1 MSIRAI
7 IIAALGI
14 VSAIILI
21 LLVAGIFFSS
31 SLRRD
36 YAMIDLAG
44 QTQYRIYRFAYIV
57 EEMEINP
64 EKRETL
70 EKELNTEI
78 EEFEKILLGLKN
90 GEPRLG
96 LTKTADKR
104 TADALG
110 ENLKQW
116 ENIKK
121 TLKGQAQLS
130 SENMKYLEHE
140 YLENNLLL
148 FSRSMDGTASL
159 LEETLASK
167 VMRYKEGLVVLSA
180 ISFVTLGF
188 IFTVLTRRIIGPL
201 SSITKGIEEI
211 KKGDFNR
218 QIEVG
223 YPDELGRVGAA
234 YNEMVASLRETI
246 ERKRDLIENLPVAII
261 ESTKDGNIKYLNKI
275 ALAWSGYNKEE
286 ILGRRL
292 TEFIPRENRGRI
304 EEALKT
310 VLGGVPVR
318 ELQTPVALKGGV
330 SRFEFNIAPIVEGK
344 EVVGLRCVSK
354 DIEKTKK
361 MLDELERAKKE
372 AEETSEKLR
381 RTVKDLEEFALIA
394 ARREMKMQKIREGSK
409 PGVREKGQEK
419 T

>member
-96 LTKTADKR
+96 LIKTADKR

-394 ARREMKMQKIREGSK
+394 ARREMKMHKIREGFK

>member
-96 LTKTADKR
+96 LIKTADKR

-394 ARREMKMQKIREGSK
+394 ARREMKMQKIREGFK

>member
-7 IIAALGI
+7 TIAALGI

-96 LTKTADKR
+96 LIKTADKR

-394 ARREMKMQKIREGSK
+394 ARREMKMHKIREGFK

>member
-180 ISFVTLGF
+180 ISFITLGF

-394 ARREMKMQKIREGSK
+394 ARREMKMHKIREGFK

>member
-7 IIAALGI
+7 TIAALGI

-292 TEFIPRENRGRI
+292 TEFIPLENRGRI
-304 EEALKT
+304 EEALET

-394 ARREMKMQKIREGSK
+394 ARREMKMHKIREGFK

>member
-7 IIAALGI
+7 TIAALGI

-78 EEFEKILLGLKN
+78 EEFERILLGLKN

-394 ARREMKMQKIREGSK
+394 ARREMKMHKIREGFK

>member
-7 IIAALGI
+7 TIAALGI

-394 ARREMKMQKIREGSK
+394 ARREMKMHKIREGFK

>member
-96 LTKTADKR
+96 LIKTADKR